1 MRNWFFPKLFQ
12 RQYEKN
18 TIDYDKKNKRNFGK
32 VVVEDEQ
39 HKILKDLPKKFE
51 DIYKKKIE
59 KEERE
64 KRVEFMRE
72 KINKESK
79 DGK

>member
-1 MRNWFFPKLFQ
+1 MDSVFKQSIMSLDKTR
-12 RQYEKN
+12 
-18 TIDYDKKNKRNFGK
+18 IDYDKKNKRNFGK

-39 HKILKDLPKKFE
+39 HKILKGLPKKFE